1 MKKKNEIDN
10 FETLEKTEVS
20 GNGTEKKER
29 ISQTLR
35 RRFRYGSNMI
45 VFAIL
50 AIVVFIVLNV
60 VLERFSTPLTI
71 DMTSEKLY
79 TIGDVTKENMEGL
92 EKDVEI
98 IALYDRVKGEAD
110 TQKMSIIKILDLY
123 DRFEK
128 IHVSY
133 VDPDSN
139 PNFILDTVG
148 KINANSY
155 SSGDYIVKCGDK
167 TRRLAESDMYVTTTQ
182 TYNSFYSY
190 EVQSGMQA
198 EKKLTTAV
206 LYVTAEVSPVVYYV
220 TGHGEEAIE
229 YYSMLLT
236 YIEGLGCDV
245 KELDMGKITEMPED
259 AAVAIMMGP
268 KFDISPAESV
278 MIRQWLE
285 QKAGQL
291 AVAVDPLQSGTEFAN
306 LNGLLESMFAITLNN
321 DQVADDEY
329 RIAAAGNAFSF
340 LGQSVSNGPI
350 ENSSVYQVPIFNS
363 RSVNVL
369 NIDETSAGITH
380 YPIIQTFETAVS
392 TAIVGGAKTTGIFTV
407 GAASKNLNYSEVTH
421 AVVFGSTLAFTDT
434 YYASFGAYTVRS
446 LSIYAMGIDWMI
458 ASYGTNAGNGI
469 SAKNY
474 GSTNLVVTASQ
485 RTRLGILATVVIP
498 LIIIGIGIFVWLKR
512 RHL

>member
-1 MKKKNEIDN
+1 MKKKNELDY
-10 FETLEKTEVS
+10 FEALEKTEDP
-20 GNGTEKKER
+20 GNGTDKKER

-50 AIVVFIVLNV
+50 AIVVFIVLIV

-123 DRFEK
+123 DGFEK

-133 VDPDSN
+133 VDPDAS

-182 TYNSFYSY
+182 TYNSMYSY
-190 EVQSGMQA
+190 QVQSGMQA

-229 YYSMLLT
+229 YYSMVLT

-268 KFDISPAESV
+268 KFDISPSESV

-291 AVAVDPLQSGTEFAN
+291 AVAVDPL
-306 LNGLLESMFAITLNN
+306 
-321 DQVADDEY
+321 
-329 RIAAAGNAFSF
+329 
-340 LGQSVSNGPI
+340 
-350 ENSSVYQVPIFNS
+350 
-363 RSVNVL
+363 
-369 NIDETSAGITH
+369 
-380 YPIIQTFETAVS
+380 
-392 TAIVGGAKTTGIFTV
+392 
-407 GAASKNLNYSEVTH
+407 
-421 AVVFGSTLAFTDT
+421 
-434 YYASFGAYTVRS
+434 
-446 LSIYAMGIDWMI
+446 
-458 ASYGTNAGNGI
+458 
-469 SAKNY
+469 
-474 GSTNLVVTASQ
+474 
-485 RTRLGILATVVIP
+485 
-498 LIIIGIGIFVWLKR
+498 
-512 RHL
+512 